1 MTMKK
6 YALLA
11 VALLTAGFNGVW
23 ANTADETVIS
33 FQDDNVKM
41 VCIDNWDTDGDGEL
55 SKDEAAAVS
64 SLGDAFSENAEVV
77 SFNELQFFTSLEA
90 IDDYAFSFCTSLKEV
105 VLPEGIKTIGES
117 AFDGCAALSG
127 IIIPESVTNIGIWA
141 FNGCAEIKTLSV
153 PASVES
159 IGNYAFGDCEALTQL
174 SFSEG
179 LQTIGEGAFQNCPL
193 ITEVTL
199 PASLTSLQ
207 WGAFFNCSALVAVNV
222 LFRTPLD
229 IDGAT
234 FSSRGSATL
243 TVPNGCKGAFEKAPI
258 WGEFMAIEEVPLHN
272 IVFDDEAA
280 KAVCVQHFD
289 TDGDGELS
297 MEEAAAVTTLGNV
310 FEGNNDI
317 LSFHELQYFTAITEI
332 SAGAFRRCS
341 ELQSITLPAQVR
353 TIGDAAFVGC
363 YSLSAVNV
371 VEDNNTFASVDGVL
385 FSKNLQKLVLYP
397 LSKGVDY
404 DIPEGTVTIGSSAFY
419 GCMLTNVTFPS
430 SLVTIE
436 EDAFAESL
444 TLQEVILPEGFT
456 TLGDRAFFLCSQL
469 TEVSFPASLTYF
481 GEMAFE
487 GCDEIRQV
495 YSYMLAPM
503 PIPDDAFSGV
513 VFENAVLHVSMQK
526 MDIYQNTDGWKLFT
540 HIVDDLNRVEDTMV
554 ATVGDVEIHAGGTA
568 QVTVSLSNGS
578 AVLNGYQFSL
588 MLPEGFSLA
597 KDETDAFIYELSDRY
612 TDAGAM
618 DLSIQESEGL
628 YRIECRAQGTETLTG
643 SEGGLLTLSI
653 QAQEN
658 LEEGDFQASISNF
671 SCSYIYEVSL
681 PADDTAFT
689 IHVVGFRQG
698 DANHDDLVN
707 VTDVMTVINHV
718 LGRYNAAFFAEQAD
732 WNTDERV
739 DVADAMGIVKHI
751 LTTSAEMPAS
761 SLLSLS
767 DGLQLTADEEGCL
780 LAVDHLGDYSA
791 FQMEVALPEGASLRD
806 VQLCEE
812 ASAGHSVRFNRLDN
826 GHYKV
831 VAFSM
836 NGKQFQ
842 GDASRLLRFTVEG
855 ATVGQVAL
863 TDIQFT
869 NADLNTVG
877 FRDVQTATDGI
888 SSVKAP
894 ASDTPVYNLQGQKTD
909 AAHKG
914 VYIKNGKKY
923 IRK

>member
-11 VALLTAGFNGVW
+11 VSFLTAGFNGVW
-23 ANTADETVIS
+23 ANTADESLIS
-33 FQDDNVKM
+33 FQDSNVKT
-41 VCIDNWDTDGDGEL
+41 VCIANWDADGDGEL

-77 SFNELQFFTSLEA
+77 SFNELQFFTGLET

-159 IGNYAFGDCEALTQL
+159 IGSYAFGDCETLAQL

-179 LQTIGEGAFQNCPL
+179 LQTIGEGAFQDCPL
-193 ITEVTL
+193 LTEVTL

-430 SLVTIE
+430 TLVTIE

-481 GEMAFE
+481 GEMAFNYFADQNKE
-487 GCDEIRQV
+487 FVVRRRTTRFDDCYRKLPDEFKTQQ
-495 YSYMLAPM
+495 M
-503 PIPDDAFSGV
+503 
-513 VFENAVLHVSMQK
+513 
-526 MDIYQNTDGWKLFT
+526 MD
-540 HIVDDLNRVEDTMV
+540 
-554 ATVGDVEIHAGGTA
+554 
-568 QVTVSLSNGS
+568 S
-578 AVLNGYQFSL
+578 
-588 MLPEGFSLA
+588 
-597 KDETDAFIYELSDRY
+597 
-612 TDAGAM
+612 
-618 DLSIQESEGL
+618 
-628 YRIECRAQGTETLTG
+628 
-643 SEGGLLTLSI
+643 
-653 QAQEN
+653 
-658 LEEGDFQASISNF
+658 FQ
-671 SCSYIYEVSL
+671 CSQ
-681 PADDTAFT
+681 PT
-689 IHVVGFRQG
+689 
-698 DANHDDLVN
+698 
-707 VTDVMTVINHV
+707 
-718 LGRYNAAFFAEQAD
+718 
-732 WNTDERV
+732 
-739 DVADAMGIVKHI
+739 
-751 LTTSAEMPAS
+751 
-761 SLLSLS
+761 
-767 DGLQLTADEEGCL
+767 
-780 LAVDHLGDYSA
+780 
-791 FQMEVALPEGASLRD
+791 
-806 VQLCEE
+806 
-812 ASAGHSVRFNRLDN
+812 
-826 GHYKV
+826 
-831 VAFSM
+831 
-836 NGKQFQ
+836 
-842 GDASRLLRFTVEG
+842 ASRNITRFL
-855 ATVGQVAL
+855 Q
-863 TDIQFT
+863 
-869 NADLNTVG
+869 
-877 FRDVQTATDGI
+877 DGI
-888 SSVKAP
+888 IERIAHGIYRKL
-894 ASDTPVYNLQGQKTD
+894 LQELP
-909 AAHKG
+909 
-914 VYIKNGKKY
+914 
-923 IRK
+923 

>member
-11 VALLTAGFNGVW
+11 VSFLTAGFNGVW
-23 ANTADETVIS
+23 ANTADESLIS
-33 FQDDNVKM
+33 FQDSNVKT
-41 VCIDNWDTDGDGEL
+41 VCIANWDADGDGEL

-77 SFNELQFFTSLEA
+77 SFNELQFFTGLET

-159 IGNYAFGDCEALTQL
+159 IGSYAFGDCETLAQL

-179 LQTIGEGAFQNCPL
+179 LQTIGEGAFQDCPL
-193 ITEVTL
+193 LTEVTL

-430 SLVTIE
+430 TLVTI
-436 EDAFAESL
+436 
-444 TLQEVILPEGFT
+444 
-456 TLGDRAFFLCSQL
+456 
-469 TEVSFPASLTYF
+469 
-481 GEMAFE
+481 
-487 GCDEIRQV
+487 
-495 YSYMLAPM
+495 
-503 PIPDDAFSGV
+503 
-513 VFENAVLHVSMQK
+513 
-526 MDIYQNTDGWKLFT
+526 
-540 HIVDDLNRVEDTMV
+540 
-554 ATVGDVEIHAGGTA
+554 
-568 QVTVSLSNGS
+568 
-578 AVLNGYQFSL
+578 
-588 MLPEGFSLA
+588 
-597 KDETDAFIYELSDRY
+597 
-612 TDAGAM
+612 
-618 DLSIQESEGL
+618 
-628 YRIECRAQGTETLTG
+628 
-643 SEGGLLTLSI
+643 
-653 QAQEN
+653 
-658 LEEGDFQASISNF
+658 
-671 SCSYIYEVSL
+671 
-681 PADDTAFT
+681 
-689 IHVVGFRQG
+689 
-698 DANHDDLVN
+698 
-707 VTDVMTVINHV
+707 
-718 LGRYNAAFFAEQAD
+718 
-732 WNTDERV
+732 
-739 DVADAMGIVKHI
+739 
-751 LTTSAEMPAS
+751 
-761 SLLSLS
+761 
-767 DGLQLTADEEGCL
+767 
-780 LAVDHLGDYSA
+780 
-791 FQMEVALPEGASLRD
+791 
-806 VQLCEE
+806 
-812 ASAGHSVRFNRLDN
+812 
-826 GHYKV
+826 
-831 VAFSM
+831 
-836 NGKQFQ
+836 
-842 GDASRLLRFTVEG
+842 
-855 ATVGQVAL
+855 
-863 TDIQFT
+863 
-869 NADLNTVG
+869 
-877 FRDVQTATDGI
+877 
-888 SSVKAP
+888 
-894 ASDTPVYNLQGQKTD
+894 
-909 AAHKG
+909 
-914 VYIKNGKKY
+914 
-923 IRK
+923 